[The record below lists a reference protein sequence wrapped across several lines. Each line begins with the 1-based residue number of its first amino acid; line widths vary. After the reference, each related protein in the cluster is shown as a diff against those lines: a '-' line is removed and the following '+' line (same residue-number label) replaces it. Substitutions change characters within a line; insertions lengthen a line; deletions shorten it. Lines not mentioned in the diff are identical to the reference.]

1 MFHRLQINVAA
12 VTDSLANAITTT
24 NEAVVTEKTSLF
36 SVIFS
41 GGIIGQI
48 IMTIIFI
55 MLFFTIYL
63 YLERLFTIRNFTK
76 SDDSFMSQIKLLLSQ
91 GKIENARMLCQSTNT
106 PAARMIGKGI
116 SRIGK
121 PIDDINMAMEN
132 AGKQEIYKLEKNVSV
147 LATLS
152 GAGPMTGFLGTVVGM
167 VMSFHEMAEAK
178 NTRIDMGMLS
188 EGVYTAMMTTVFGLI
203 VGIIAYVGY
212 NQLVGRIDRFSQK
225 LEADAAE
232 FFDLL
237 NEPVE

>member
-1 MFHRLQINVAA
+1 MFHLLQTNLAA
-12 VTDSLANAITTT
+12 VADTLNNAVATAGETVAK
-24 NEAVVTEKTSLF
+24 EETSLF
-36 SVIFS
+36 SIIFS
-41 GGIIGQI
+41 GGIIGQT

-63 YLERLFTIRNFTK
+63 YLERLFTIRNFTR
-76 SDDSFMSQIKLLLSQ
+76 SDDNFMTQIKMLLSQ
-91 GKIENARMLCQSTNT
+91 GKVDNARMLCQSTNT
-106 PAARMIGKGI
+106 PAARMIAKGI

-167 VMSFHEMAEAK
+167 VMSFHEMAEAQ
-178 NTRIDMGMLS
+178 NTRIDMSMLS

-237 NEPVE
+237 NEPV

>member
-1 MFHRLQINVAA
+1 MFHLLQTNVATVADTLNNA
-12 VTDSLANAITTT
+12 VTTAGETVAK
-24 NEAVVTEKTSLF
+24 EETSLF
-36 SVIFS
+36 SIIFS
-41 GGIIGQI
+41 GGIIGQT

-76 SDDSFMSQIKLLLSQ
+76 SDDNFMAQIKMLLSQ
-91 GKIENARMLCQSTNT
+91 GKVDNARMLCQSTNT

-167 VMSFHEMAEAK
+167 VMSFHEMAEAQ
-178 NTRIDMGMLS
+178 NTRIDMSMLS

-225 LEADAAE
+225 LESDAAE

-237 NEPVE
+237 NEPV

>member
-1 MFHRLQINVAA
+1 MFHLLQTNVAA
-12 VTDSLANAITTT
+12 VADTLNNAVTTAGET
-24 NEAVVTEKTSLF
+24 VAKEETSLF
-36 SVIFS
+36 SIIFS
-41 GGIIGQI
+41 GGIIGQT

-76 SDDSFMSQIKLLLSQ
+76 SDDNFMAQIKMLLSQ
-91 GKIENARMLCQSTNT
+91 GKVDNARMLCQSTNT

-167 VMSFHEMAEAK
+167 VMSFHEMAEAQ
-178 NTRIDMGMLS
+178 NTRIDMSMLS

-225 LEADAAE
+225 LESDAAE

-237 NEPVE
+237 NEPV